1 MYILCLIICLSP
13 KVEINHILQNK
24 LHMST
29 TMDCLDFNLVCKK
42 QGQVGI
48 IASIFNN
55 STDNLKHGCDTY
67 WRIKKQIARALSPN
81 IIQLKLHPIIHPQC
95 ISILILPF
103 IFKLTQ
109 EKEYGALAKVSKKEN
124 IESQMNLHPVNFGII
139 LFYSLIARSSG
150 NLCGRNVKN

>member
-29 TMDCLDFNLVCKK
+29 TMDCLDFNLVRKK

-48 IASIFNN
+48 ITSIFDN

-81 IIQLKLHPIIHPQC
+81 NIQLKLHPIIHPAC
-95 ISILILPF
+95 ISILI
-103 IFKLTQ
+103 IFYPLYSSQ
-109 EKEYGALAKVSKKEN
+109 PKK
-124 IESQMNLHPVNFGII
+124 
-139 LFYSLIARSSG
+139 
-150 NLCGRNVKN
+150 KNMEL